1 MCDEITPF
9 PKLEELNKAKAF
21 ILRKQAEYT
30 EQGPNKNK
38 KFFIYLFQGSKYFK

>member
-38 KFFIYLFQGSKYFK
+38 KIFYLFISRK